1 MVKSVLLIILIT
13 FLSGKIIYFWT
24 MINIALQGAEFF
36 AYHGF
41 YPEEQKLGCRYLV
54 DIEVGF
60 VPQAD
65 IMADEL
71 DNTVDY
77 EKLYIIACEEMKHT
91 RKLIETV
98 GQGIL
103 DRIIRKYPFVKTIHV
118 AVKKV
123 NPPLMGKVA
132 HSSVVMSYPSPIW
145 IIIK

>member
-1 MVKSVLLIILIT
+1 
-13 FLSGKIIYFWT
+13 

-41 YPEEQKLGCRYLV
+41 YPEEQKLGCLFMV

-60 VPQAD
+60 VPKAD
-65 IMADEL
+65 IMDDEL
-71 DNTVDY
+71 NNTVDY

-98 GQGIL
+98 GHGIV
-103 DRIIRKYPFVKTIHV
+103 DKIISKYPFVKSIQV
-118 AVKKV
+118 AIKKV

-132 HSSVVMSYPSPIW
+132 HSSVTISYPSAS
-145 IIIK
+145 

>member
-1 MVKSVLLIILIT
+1 
-13 FLSGKIIYFWT
+13 

-60 VPQAD
+60 VPQAA

-103 DRIIRKYPFVKTIHV
+103 DKIIGKYPFVKTIHV
-118 AVKKV
+118 AIKKV

-132 HSSVVMSYPSPIW
+132 HSSVVISYPSAI
-145 IIIK
+145 